1 MNKKAFMNE
10 YIKGV
15 IHRRRLAFLFQGW
28 GFSVHFSLLRK
39 KKHTIL
45 PNLHNNFVLYFA
57 VNAII

>member
-1 MNKKAFMNE
+1 MNE

-45 PNLHNNFVLYFA
+45 PYLHNNFVLYFA